1 MLKHGAKEYSVHSN
15 LIQGLYDLAFAYQNG
30 DATQPNFA
38 AGSAL
43 RAIVRMMFTYK
54 GAIFWKMQA
63 GMGDTIFTPLYQVL
77 KQRGVKFNF
86 FHRVTNLGLSQD
98 KRAIETIELKRQVKL
113 KVDEYNPLV
122 NIKRLDCWPSEP
134 LYDQIDD
141 EQSQLLQDNNINLES
156 FWTAWQDMGQ
166 EETVTLS
173 HNQDFDQVILGI
185 SIAAFPH
192 ICQELMEVNQNWSDM
207 TTPFPPEDYRIR
219 L

>member
-1 MLKHGAKEYSVHSN
+1 M
-15 LIQGLYDLAFAYQNG
+15 
-30 DATQPNFA
+30 
-38 AGSAL
+38 
-43 RAIVRMMFTYK
+43 
-54 GAIFWKMQA
+54 
-63 GMGDTIFTPLYQVL
+63 
-77 KQRGVKFNF
+77 
-86 FHRVTNLGLSQD
+86 
-98 KRAIETIELKRQVKL
+98 KL

-207 TTPFPPEDYRIR
+207 TKE
-219 L
+219 